1 MKDKERDEELYWIDK
16 KDVLLLR
23 VLFYT
28 SLTGVIFATLI
39 MGWILYL
46 FT

>member
-16 KDVLLLR
+16 KDILLLR

-28 SLTGVIFATLI
+28 ALTGVIFVTLL
-39 MGWILYL
+39 MGWVLYQ